1 MSQTDPYVLGRSEA
15 ETRRLILQHLIYA
28 PLTRRVFEAAGIGA
42 GMRVLDVGSG
52 AGDVAL
58 LLAEL
63 VGPTGRVVGV
73 DLNAAILDTARA
85 RVAAA
90 GWRNVEFH
98 AGEAA
103 EVAPGEVFDAAVGR
117 WVLMYQP
124 DPAALLRRLATRLR
138 AGGVVAFH
146 ENDFGYPPGTFP
158 PSALS
163 QQVQRWSLPPG
174 IAAGPP
180 GGAPGEAPGPPP
192 GAAGPGGPPGP
203 GGPEMRMGT
212 KLFQTYLDAGLPAPQ
227 LRLEAPIGGGPDWP
241 GYEYTAETLRS
252 LLPAMQRLTGADA
265 ATVGI
270 DTLAERMRQDA
281 VDGRRVQMLPM
292 MIGAWARTPA

>member
-28 PLTRRVFEAAGIGA
+28 PLTRRVLEAAGIGA

-52 AGDVAL
+52 AGDVAQ
-58 LLAEL
+58 LLADL

-73 DLNAAILDTARA
+73 DQNAAILDTARA

-158 PSALS
+158 PSELS
-163 QQVQRWSLPPG
+163 QQVQRWSFPPG
-174 IAAGPP
+174 APGGPP
-180 GGAPGEAPGPPP
+180 GGPAG
-192 GAAGPGGPPGP
+192 GAAAKPPGP

-252 LLPAMQRLTGADA
+252 LLPALQRITGADA

-281 VDGRRVQMLPM
+281 VAGRRVQMLPM

>member
-28 PLTRRVFEAAGIGA
+28 PLTRRVFEAAGVGA

-58 LLAEL
+58 LLADL

-73 DLNAAILDTARA
+73 DQNAAILDTARA

-138 AGGVVAFH
+138 VGGVMAFH
-146 ENDFGYPPGTFP
+146 ENAFGYPPGTFP
-158 PSALS
+158 PSELS

-174 IAAGPP
+174 AAGGPP
-180 GGAPGEAPGPPP
+180 SGPP
-192 GAAGPGGPPGP
+192 GAAPGKPPGP

-252 LLPAMQRLTGADA
+252 LLPALQRFTGVDA
-265 ATVGI
+265 ADVGI

-281 VDGRRVQMLPM
+281 VGGRRVQMLPM
-292 MIGAWARTPA
+292 MIGAWARRPA

>member
-1 MSQTDPYVLGRSEA
+1 MSQTDSRADTYVLGRGEA

-52 AGDVAL
+52 AGDVSL

-73 DLNAAILDTARA
+73 DQNAAILDTARA

-90 GWRNVEFH
+90 GWRNVEFY
-98 AGEAA
+98 AGDAA
-103 EVAPGEVFDAAVGR
+103 EVAPGEAFDAAVGR

-124 DPAALLRRLATRLR
+124 DPAAFVRRLVMRLR
-138 AGGVVAFH
+138 VGGVVAFH
-146 ENDFGYPPGTFP
+146 ENDFGYPPATFP
-158 PSALS
+158 PSELS

-174 IAAGPP
+174 AGGSPAA
-180 GGAPGEAPGPPP
+180 
-192 GAAGPGGPPGP
+192 PGP
-203 GGPEMRMGT
+203 GGPEMRMGS
-212 KLFQTYLDAGLPAPQ
+212 KLFRVYLEAGLPAPQ
-227 LRLEAPIGGGPDWP
+227 LRLEAPVGGGPDWP

-252 LLPAMQRLTGADA
+252 LLPVLQRFTGVDA
-265 ATVGI
+265 AAVDI
-270 DTLAERMRQDA
+270 DTLAARMRQDA
-281 VDGRRVQMLPM
+281 VDGQRVQMLPQM
-292 MIGAWARTPA
+292 FGAWARKPA